1 MTLFS
6 MVASLALNL
15 IQNEWIGSH
24 TSAWL
29 QVPEDTVLVLL
40 LSIIVLLLVALV
52 GFVGWVMRSYLNLA
66 RPQASPTPSRP
77 PARLSLQRS
86 AASPDRAGFVR
97 SVIEDT
103 PTPPPMP
110 YQYVVVPS
118 RHTPPIAPRI
128 QHAAQL
134 IDRRDPRRRYDVWN
148 ALDIGRSASNAMQVL
163 DALVSRHHACLR
175 LEQDRFCLFD
185 LGSANG
191 TFVNNQRVNG
201 ARILYDGDIL
211 TLGEMEFVFRQLA

>member
-1 MTLFS
+1 VTLFS
-6 MVASLALNL
+6 MVAWLALSL
-15 IQNEWIGSH
+15 IQNEWIGLH
-24 TSAWL
+24 ASAWL
-29 QVPEDTVLVLL
+29 QVPENTVFVLL

-52 GFVGWVMRSYLNLA
+52 GFVGWVMHSSLNLT
-66 RPQASPTPSRP
+66 RPQATPAPSRA
-77 PARLSLQRS
+77 PARRS
-86 AASPDRAGFVR
+86 SHRSTASPDRAGFVR

-110 YQYVVVPS
+110 YQVVAPS
-118 RHTPPIAPRI
+118 RRTPPIAPRI

-148 ALDIGRSASNAMQVL
+148 AMDIGRSASNPVQVL

-185 LGSANG
+185 LSSANG

-201 ARILYDGDIL
+201 ARVLYDGDIL
-211 TLGEMEFVFRQLA
+211 TLGETEFVFRQLA